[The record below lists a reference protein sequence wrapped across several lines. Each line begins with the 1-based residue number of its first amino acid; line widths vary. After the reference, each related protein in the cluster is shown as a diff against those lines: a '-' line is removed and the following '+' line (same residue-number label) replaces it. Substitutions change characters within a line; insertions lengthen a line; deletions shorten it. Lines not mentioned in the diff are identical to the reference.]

1 MHGVSDDFVD
11 HPAVIDHDAG
21 NALEILVE
29 RCHQIFGVGA
39 MRRRG
44 ETLDVGEQCADLT
57 SFAIELDP
65 TDEGP
70 LRSIGLFDGARAPRG
85 RRRVLARRRP

>member
-1 MHGVSDDFVD
+1 
-11 HPAVIDHDAG
+11 
-21 NALEILVE
+21 
-29 RCHQIFGVGA
+29 